1 MDEKDK
7 WNEFLKNGSVL
18 AYLSYAAE
26 NKNSLEGENKYE
38 NSNSGSDNQR
48 NEYR

>member
-1 MDEKDK
+1 MVENK

-26 NKNSLEGENKYE
+26 QNKSTKDEQKGE
-38 NSNSGSDNQR
+38 NSNYGANNKGNQR
-48 NEYR
+48 G